1 MWNNGIVIWVFL
13 MLEGNA
19 SKITSAVRNIRILK
33 TVHLDIR
40 CTLQGSKIKDIFG
53 PVYDVTYYKAVL

>member
-1 MWNNGIVIWVFL
+1 MF
-13 MLEGNA
+13 EGNA

-33 TVHLDIR
+33 TVHLDIL